1 MVTTIRDVS
10 QLQGRPEYDTAI
22 LTPLLVLMV
31 NNGFVGEEVF
41 NIVQSLDNISYSVET
56 FNDKFSLADRISEAG
71 GPQNTD
77 FDTELKEAKTFT
89 YNLSSVITAEQARN
103 KNLNVILDLTA
114 KKMNAIGERLR
125 MNRERDLINALLDTT
140 TYSGIQVYSASTAW
154 TTISTC
160 NPMKDIIMT
169 ADKIAS
175 YGYEADAII
184 LGRGDET
191 NLALSDKLVTLSQY
205 TKDITA
211 DGIERKK
218 LFGYD
223 LYVSNARYNAAG
235 TMTRLLSGK
244 AIMLKKGVSGE
255 IRESQP
261 YLADS
266 DYDKKRREMVL
277 LGTSTAAPIVTYE
290 STVGIISDIA

>member
-1 MVTTIRDVS
+1 MATTIRDVS

-103 KNLNVILDLTA
+103 KNLNVVLDLTA

-140 TYSGIQVYSASTAW
+140 TYTGIQVYSASTAW
-154 TTISTC
+154 ATIATC

-169 ADKIAS
+169 ADKIAV
-175 YGYEADAII
+175 YGHEADAII

-191 NLALSDKLVTLSQY
+191 SLSLSDKLVTMTQY

-223 LYVSNARYNAAG
+223 LFVSNARYNNAG

-290 STVGIISDIA
+290 NTVGIISNI